1 MKESS
6 DDFSTKSC
14 NCGSIMEQVVGFNH
28 RSTDD
33 SYQPYRVGWFC
44 TDCKAFDQAI
54 LRERELSLK

>member
-14 NCGSIMEQVVGFNH
+14 ICGSIMEQVVGFNH

-33 SYQPYRVGWFC
+33 TISRIESDGTAPIAKHSIRLYCASGSC
-44 TDCKAFDQAI
+44 
-54 LRERELSLK
+54 L